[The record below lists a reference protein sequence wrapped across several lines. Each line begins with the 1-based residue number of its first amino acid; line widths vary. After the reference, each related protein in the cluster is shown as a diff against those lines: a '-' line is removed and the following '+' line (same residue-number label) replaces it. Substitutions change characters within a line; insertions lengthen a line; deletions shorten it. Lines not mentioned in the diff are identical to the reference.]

1 MYASNRPT
9 LGRRMLMT
17 DEREIT
23 KDNIISVVSKAF
35 MEHQENVAQEVFLFE
50 YEKGNQPILNREKK
64 IRPDL
69 NATVVENNASKIVDV
84 HLGYCFSNPITFVQ
98 RAKIEPTKKQKK
110 ALFGF
115 LRKKDEDDGE
125 NIDDLKI
132 AMLNKMMQEQSKAAK
147 DIALGRNLFICG
159 VGYQMMLPNRNKSR
173 YSPFELLVPSPLTT
187 FVVYSNDAYREALFM
202 KRITGLMK
210 NICTMKNA
218 LNAYQKARRCKRYR
232 PEVLEF
238 EANRE
243 EYLGKAIRELES
255 LTYTPGKYK
264 VFKVWEPKERIIMA
278 LPFYDRVIQHMI
290 VNYIEPI
297 FEHQF
302 IYHSYACRKGK
313 GAHRASKQLTRWLYN
328 LEVVQGKSVYVLK
341 ADIHHYFQSIDHKV
355 LKREI
360 RTYIKDKD
368 LLVILDRIIDHNGI
382 FPDGVGIPVGNLTSQ
397 LFANVYLHR
406 LDMFVKHTLHAEHYM
421 RYMDDFV
428 IISEDLEQLKRWE
441 KQIEIFLAD
450 VLKLQLNP
458 KTTIVYAKNGVDFV
472 GYRHWNSTK
481 KIRKDAM
488 RRLKRLMKNFKDG
501 TITEEFF
508 DKSFTSRIGSIKHA
522 DTYNLVQKITCEA
535 KELKESHA

>member
-173 YSPFELLVPSPLTT
+173 YSPFELWVDSKPIIDGIQKKLASKEEKTQQPNP
-187 FVVYSNDAYREALFM
+187 
-202 KRITGLMK
+202 
-210 NICTMKNA
+210 
-218 LNAYQKARRCKRYR
+218 NAYKD
-232 PEVLEF
+232 
-238 EANRE
+238 E
-243 EYLGKAIRELES
+243 EGNGGENN
-255 LTYTPGKYK
+255 
-264 VFKVWEPKERIIMA
+264 KEK
-278 LPFYDRVIQHMI
+278 DKT
-290 VNYIEPI
+290 E
-297 FEHQF
+297 E
-302 IYHSYACRKGK
+302 
-313 GAHRASKQLTRWLYN
+313 SKQP
-328 LEVVQGKSVYVLK
+328 S
-341 ADIHHYFQSIDHKV
+341 
-355 LKREI
+355 
-360 RTYIKDKD
+360 
-368 LLVILDRIIDHNGI
+368 
-382 FPDGVGIPVGNLTSQ
+382 
-397 LFANVYLHR
+397 
-406 LDMFVKHTLHAEHYM
+406 
-421 RYMDDFV
+421 
-428 IISEDLEQLKRWE
+428 
-441 KQIEIFLAD
+441 
-450 VLKLQLNP
+450 
-458 KTTIVYAKNGVDFV
+458 KT
-472 GYRHWNSTK
+472 
-481 KIRKDAM
+481 AM
-488 RRLKRLMKNFKDG
+488 V
-501 TITEEFF
+501 EE
-508 DKSFTSRIGSIKHA
+508 
-522 DTYNLVQKITCEA
+522 
-535 KELKESHA
+535 